1 MSIRFRFSVMMLLE
15 YMVWGAWY
23 PDFSAY
29 LGKSLGWTDGQVG
42 SIYALLPIGCMVA
55 PFIAG
60 QIADR
65 YFPTD
70 RLLAIL
76 HLLGAVPLFV
86 MASARSYDNVW
97 IWMLLWA
104 LLFGP
109 TLALTNSIC
118 FHHMPAA
125 EGNFGLV
132 RVWGTIGWIV
142 VGLLLGV
149 GLREWLPGVLGPLG
163 GFDGM
168 WLACGLSVI
177 LGLFCFFL
185 PRTPPAGKGASPLA
199 FLGALKMLR
208 NREFAV
214 FLGIA
219 FVVATELM
227 FYFILTG
234 PFLYAIGV
242 AQGSAP
248 AWMVIAQVAEIG
260 TMIFLPKM
268 LKKWGIRGT
277 MMVGILAWPLRYAI
291 FAMGGP
297 LWLILAS
304 LSLHGLCYVCFFTA
318 SYIYVDEIA
327 PPDVRASAQGLI
339 AFVLLGAGLVV
350 GSWFAG
356 AVSDAFRVNGA
367 VDYSR
372 VFLVP
377 LVLTVVCAALFVA
390 FVRVRPCRQATAA
403 PGA

>member
-1 MSIRFRFSVMMLLE
+1 MLLE

-29 LGKSLGWTDGQVG
+29 LGKVLGFTDSQVG
-42 SIYALLPIGCMVA
+42 AIYALLPIGCMVA
-55 PFIAG
+55 PFVAG

-70 RLLAIL
+70 RLLAAL
-76 HLLGAVPLFV
+76 HLLGAVPLYV
-86 MASARSYDNVW
+86 MASATSYDGIWVW
-97 IWMLLWA
+97 MFAWA
-104 LLFGP
+104 MLFGP

-125 EGNFGLV
+125 EGDFGLV
-132 RVWGTIGWIV
+132 RVWGTIGWII
-142 VGLLLGV
+142 VGLLLGI
-149 GLREWLPGVLGPLG
+149 GLREGLPMLLGPLG

-168 WLACGLSVI
+168 WLAAGLSV
-177 LGLFCFFL
+177 LMGLWCLLL
-185 PRTPPAGKGASPLA
+185 PHTPPAAKGESPFA
-199 FLGALKMLR
+199 FLGALKMLKDPQ
-208 NREFAV
+208 FAI

-234 PFLYAIGV
+234 PFLYKVGIG
-242 AQGSAP
+242 AGSAP
-248 AWMVIAQVAEIG
+248 AWMAIAQAAEIV
-260 TMIFLPKM
+260 TMIFLPAM
-268 LKKWGIRGT
+268 LRKWGIRGT
-277 MMVGILAWPLRYAI
+277 MMVGILAWPLRYAV

-318 SYIYVDEIA
+318 SYIYVDQVA
-327 PPDVRASAQGLI
+327 PVDVRASAQGLI

-356 AVSDAFRVNGA
+356 FVSDTFRVGTE
-367 VDYSR
+367 VDYSK

-377 LVLTVVCAALFVA
+377 LVLTVLCAGLFVG
-390 FVRVRPCRQATAA
+390 FFRVKEA
-403 PGA
+403 

>member
-29 LGKSLGWTDGQVG
+29 LGKALGWTDGQVG

-55 PFIAG
+55 PFVAG

-70 RLLAIL
+70 KLLAVL
-76 HLLGAVPLFV
+76 HLMGAVPLFV
-86 MASARSYDNVW
+86 MASARSYDGVW
-97 IWMLLWA
+97 VWMLLWA

-149 GLREWLPGVLGPLG
+149 GLREWMPGVLGPLG

-168 WLACGLSVI
+168 WLACGLSVV

-185 PRTPPAGKGASPLA
+185 PHTPPAGKGASPLA

-208 NREFAV
+208 HREFAV

-234 PFLYAIGV
+234 PFLYAIGI

-248 AWMVIAQVAEIG
+248 AWMTIAQAAEIG
-260 TMIFLPKM
+260 TMIFLPRM

-277 MMVGILAWPLRYAI
+277 MMVGILAWPLRYAV

-377 LVLTVVCAALFVA
+377 LVLTIVCAGLFVA
-390 FVRVRPCRQATAA
+390 FFRVRKAA
-403 PGA
+403 A

>member
-29 LGKSLGWTDGQVG
+29 LGKALGWTDGQVG

-55 PFIAG
+55 PFVAG

-70 RLLAIL
+70 KLLAVL

-86 MASARSYDNVW
+86 MASARSYDGVW

-168 WLACGLSVI
+168 WLACGLSVV

-185 PRTPPAGKGASPLA
+185 PHTPPAGKGASPLA

-234 PFLYAIGV
+234 PFLYAIGI

-248 AWMVIAQVAEIG
+248 AWMTIAQAAEIG

-277 MMVGILAWPLRYAI
+277 MMVGILAWPIRYAV

-377 LVLTVVCAALFVA
+377 LVLTVVCAGLFVA
-390 FVRVRPCRQATAA
+390 FFRVRKAA
-403 PGA
+403 A